1 MEINNLIMAD
11 SGLQELKGSIN
22 GHIWVL
28 MYISVIIWNN
38 YQWISSYLYNEKTQT
53 FWINDLAHFKSNY
66 QKKKIFKLLV
76 VNEIHI
82 LERKRKKS
90 FLSRYQLR
98 YAQFFLFWEV
108 QE

>member
-1 MEINNLIMAD
+1 MAD

-66 QKKKIFKLLV
+66 QKEKKYL
-76 VNEIHI
+76 N
-82 LERKRKKS
+82 
-90 FLSRYQLR
+90 Y
-98 YAQFFLFWEV
+98 W
-108 QE
+108 